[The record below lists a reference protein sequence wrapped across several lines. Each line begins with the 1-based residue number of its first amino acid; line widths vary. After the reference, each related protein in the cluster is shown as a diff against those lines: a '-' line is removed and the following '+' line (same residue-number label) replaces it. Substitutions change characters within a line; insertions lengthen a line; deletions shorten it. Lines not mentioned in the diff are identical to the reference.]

1 MKIRY
6 YCPECR
12 KLSILNAVYT
22 AEKRV
27 CAWCGVTIHSEHV
40 KEQTHYQRESF
51 AVPLVLVGIVV
62 MSISLKNLWP
72 SIFFPS
78 DSVLLERTWVQ
89 WWIMFLVYGV
99 MGAFAWLA
107 LLVIFIELYYDTN
120 HARDRLLDR
129 AREKNKERAA
139 DQK

>member
-12 KLSILNAVYT
+12 KLSILNAIYT

-40 KEQTHYQRESF
+40 KHQSHPKLQRKLF
-51 AVPLVLVGIVV
+51 HGPLWLVGIVV
-62 MSISLKNLWP
+62 FGCGVIYCWHIL
-72 SIFFPS
+72 FFPS
-78 DSVLLERTWVQ
+78 DSVLLKRSYIDWWLTFFFGEVMCLWGVGAAWCGFNQ
-89 WWIMFLVYGV
+89 WYSDDKDW
-99 MGAFAWLA
+99 
-107 LLVIFIELYYDTN
+107 
-120 HARDRLLDR
+120 LLDMQR
-129 AREKNKERAA
+129 KENKERAA